1 MIILKGEKEY
11 TATETKGGWTV
22 TRTVGGVK
30 VSYTVPKEAA
40 PDAEALK
47 AYIVENDELF

>member
-1 MIILKGEKEY
+1 MVIMKGEKEY
-11 TATETKGGWTV
+11 TATETKSGWKV

-40 PDAEALK
+40 PDAAALK
-47 AYIVENDELF
+47 AYIAENNELF